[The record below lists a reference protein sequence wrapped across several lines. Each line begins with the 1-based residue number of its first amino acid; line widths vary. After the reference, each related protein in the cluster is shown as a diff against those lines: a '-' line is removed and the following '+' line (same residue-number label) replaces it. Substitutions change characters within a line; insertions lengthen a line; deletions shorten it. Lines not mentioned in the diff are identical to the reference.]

1 MGRFTPAERRAQTEE
16 QAKEQAK
23 QAQVLAM
30 KSNVANL
37 IMRIIELKLLQSEL
51 QSDQLKPRAQ

>member
-16 QAKEQAK
+16 QAK

-30 KSNVANL
+30 KADIANF
-37 IMRIIELKLLQSEL
+37 IARIIELKLLQS
-51 QSDQLKPRAQ
+51 DKLKPRAQ